1 MIKLDDNQRL
11 VLHYIAVYAV
21 LLGTWVPMM
30 SFFGGNVILTA
41 IFGFFIFVGA
51 DMLAHKILKVR

>member
-1 MIKLDDNQRL
+1 MIKPDENQRL
-11 VLHYIAVYAV
+11 VLHYVLVYAV

-30 SFFGGNVILTA
+30 GFFGGNIYLTS